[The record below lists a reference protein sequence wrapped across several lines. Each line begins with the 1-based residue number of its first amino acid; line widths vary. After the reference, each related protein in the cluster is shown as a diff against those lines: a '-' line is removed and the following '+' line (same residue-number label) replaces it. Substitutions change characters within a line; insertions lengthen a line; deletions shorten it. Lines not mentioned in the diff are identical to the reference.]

1 MRLAIATVLLA
12 ASTVASAE
20 DEWSF
25 VWVGVTAGE
34 WKIVEGAASSKAEG
48 ASWHFDLAGKNSVKY
63 IVDASVQ
70 DRAVEAGFAADGP
83 AYFGIT
89 ILRGTRTLIG
99 ASGSD
104 ACGLELWQLHNEYNS
119 LAIKRRLCKK

>member
-1 MRLAIATVLLA
+1 MRAIVAGILLA
-12 ASTVASAE
+12 VSTVASAE

-25 VWVGVTAGE
+25 VWVGVTNSD
-34 WKIVEGAASSKAEG
+34 WKIVEGVASSKADG
-48 ASWHFDLAGKNSVKY
+48 TSWHFDLAGKNLVKY
-63 IVDASVQ
+63 VVDASIQ
-70 DRAVEAGFAADGP
+70 DGAVEAGFAAVGP

-89 ILRGTRTLIG
+89 ILRGTRTERA

-104 ACGLELWQLHNEYNS
+104 ACSLELWQLHNEYNS